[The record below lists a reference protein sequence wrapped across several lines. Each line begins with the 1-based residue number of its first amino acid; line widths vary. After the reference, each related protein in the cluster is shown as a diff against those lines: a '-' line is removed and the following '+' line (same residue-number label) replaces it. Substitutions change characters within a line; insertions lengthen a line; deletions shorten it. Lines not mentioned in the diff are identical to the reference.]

1 MKEEYI
7 KGKITSLIF
16 VNGLKYKLFFV
27 VLKLEIIVPPIPG
40 VGLNYESLSVV
51 L

>member
-16 VNGLKYKLFFV
+16 VIGLKYKLFFV
-27 VLKLEIIVPPIPG
+27 VLKLEIIVSPILG
-40 VGLNYESLSVV
+40 VSLNYESLSVV